1 VIHPRPLLNPG
12 SLRGPDRPYLA
23 INMVATADGRAALDG
38 SAVGIGS
45 PADKR
50 LMRELRAEAD
60 VVLHGAGTVRAD
72 PLSARVPPDLV
83 PQRIAS
89 GLSPQPLGA
98 IVTRSGNLPAHHPY
112 YESATVVYVTSD
124 RDVPIHEPTVEVCH
138 VATVED
144 VVRDL
149 GQRGAKR
156 ILSEGG
162 PTLNAALFEAQ
173 LIDEVFLTIAPK
185 LVAGNDPLTIV
196 KGPRFATTLNLELK
210 SLVEMEGE
218 LFLHYGV
225 IYPTGPG

>member
-1 VIHPRPLLNPG
+1 
-12 SLRGPDRPYLA
+12 
-23 INMVATADGRAALDG
+23 MVATADGRAALDG

-45 PADKR
+45 PADKH

-112 YESATVVYVTSD
+112 YESATVIYVLSD
-124 RDVPIHEPTVEVCH
+124 SKVPVHESTVEVCH
-138 VATVED
+138 LATVED

-149 GQRGAKR
+149 GRRGAKR
-156 ILSEGG
+156 ILCEGG
-162 PTLNAALFEAQ
+162 PTLNGALFEAQ
-173 LIDEVFLTIAPK
+173 LIDEIYLTIAPK
-185 LVAGNDPLTIV
+185 LVAGDDPLTIV
-196 KGPRFATTLNLELK
+196 KGPRFAATIQLELK
-210 SLVEMEGE
+210 SLVELEGE
-218 LFLHYGV
+218 LFLHYRV
-225 IYPTGPG
+225 MYPTSQK